1 MRNGVSS
8 FLATHTQYLIICE
21 SQVAVIPNFC
31 RFHYFEPKC
40 QYFSYGWWYFCFPTW
55 ETYLLKQTLKRGMNT
70 SVTNKKKKN
79 ASANGW
85 PLINI
90 MALQNSRCMEWWWS
104 MSRRKSYCPA
114 RDCGH
119 LCLFPQIH
127 LKAGYAKQILRLGWR
142 YNPNWKLWNQT
153 FQCKIEIVSDPR
165 IRWRRIRRRRSAT
178 ISIPSYMKLLKP

>member
-70 SVTNKKKKN
+70 SVTNKKKKECICK
-79 ASANGW
+79 W
-85 PLINI
+85 L
-90 MALQNSRCMEWWWS
+90 ALDKYHGTTKLQMHGMMMIHEQKEVILSCQGLWTSLSVSSNSLK
-104 MSRRKSYCPA
+104 SRICKT
-114 RDCGH
+114 DTQTG
-119 LCLFPQIH
+119 
-127 LKAGYAKQILRLGWR
+127 LKIQ
-142 YNPNWKLWNQT
+142 P
-153 FQCKIEIVSDPR
+153 
-165 IRWRRIRRRRSAT
+165 
-178 ISIPSYMKLLKP
+178 